1 MLTGRLCSQFHIF
14 HFCPL
19 CVLNV
24 SPNCL
29 PSRMKSHIGCICFNF
44 LHCVFSNVFSNC
56 LPKTMHKHIGCIYLT
71 FSTLCF
77 QMSLQIT
84 CLRGYEITLVAFVC
98 VLPFVF
104 VTGDF
109 FWALFS
115 LFQDFA
121 QTPAYM
127 ISFTF
132 SRSFQTE
139 KNIKMKICIGLGNL
153 T

>member
-1 MLTGRLCSQFHIF
+1 MKEDLHCANLSMKKHDQWSFTTLGAFVFLCTAVCFQMF
-14 HFCPL
+14 PQMT
-19 CVLNV
+19 
-24 SPNCL
+24 CL
-29 PSRMKSHIGCICFNF
+29 RGCIFTLVAFIWF
-44 LHCVFSNVFSNC
+44 L
-56 LPKTMHKHIGCIYLT
+56 
-71 FSTLCF
+71 STVCF

-98 VLPFVF
+98 ILPFVF